1 MVATTLILIRHG
13 ETEWN
18 RARRIQGHLDSAL
31 TALGVAQARAGGAR
45 LACECIDVVVASDLA
60 RVQHTARLLVAG
72 RDLPLMLDENLRER
86 AFGIGE
92 GLTYDAMYEKYPTQ
106 DRHIGLVNSEF
117 TLPGGEPR
125 AHFHARIKQTIDQL
139 AATYAGK
146 RVLVV
151 THGGVLGVVYR
162 WLSSHPLPATEKVAI
177 PNVGYNRIA
186 HVEGLWRLDV
196 WADTTHLGGVVAGG
210 D

>member
-1 MVATTLILIRHG
+1 MTTKIILIRHG

-18 RARRIQGHLDSAL
+18 RERRIQGHLDSAL
-31 TALGVAQARAGGAR
+31 TPLGVAQARAGAAR
-45 LACECIDVVVASDLA
+45 LAGESIDVVFASDLA

-72 RDLPLMLDENLRER
+72 RDLPLLQDANLRER

-92 GLTYDAMYEKYPTQ
+92 GLTYEEMYQQYPAE

-125 AHFHARIKQTIDQL
+125 DHFHERIKGAIARL
-139 AATYAGK
+139 ALAHEGQNL
-146 RVLVV
+146 LVV

-162 WLSSHPLPATEKVAI
+162 WLRSRPSTERVAI
-177 PNVGYNRIA
+177 PNVGYNRISESA
-186 HVEGLWRLDV
+186 GVWDVEV
-196 WADTTHLGGVVAGG
+196 WADTSHLGEVFLEGE
-210 D
+210 